1 MSLKLRKSDTSSQ
14 STNKS
19 EIGEINEVLINK
31 EEEEEE
37 DKQSIDNN
45 SNNKDSEK
53 SNDDEKYIDQHIK
66 YLNIFYIIQ
75 IFYMFFIQLFIGII
89 DIPYTI
95 FLISIIYNLIIIN
108 FLIKNSLNI
117 LIIEINGFLCLWL
130 NYIGWFIRNE
140 DFELLCIMPWINMS
154 CPYLFKYWFTSM
166 NQLIEELNQLKY
178 EYNSDEDDE

>member
-1 MSLKLRKSDTSSQ
+1 MGLKLRKSDTSSQ
-14 STNKS
+14 STNKL
-19 EIGEINEVLINK
+19 EIGEINEVLVQ
-31 EEEEEE
+31 EEGE
-37 DKQSIDNN
+37 DKRSIDNN
-45 SNNKDSEK
+45 SNNKDSDK

-75 IFYMFFIQLFIGII
+75 IFFMILLQLFIGMI

-108 FLIKNSLNI
+108 FVSKNSLNI

-166 NQLIEELNQLKY
+166 NQLIKELNKLKD
-178 EYNSDEDDE
+178 EYNSDEVDE